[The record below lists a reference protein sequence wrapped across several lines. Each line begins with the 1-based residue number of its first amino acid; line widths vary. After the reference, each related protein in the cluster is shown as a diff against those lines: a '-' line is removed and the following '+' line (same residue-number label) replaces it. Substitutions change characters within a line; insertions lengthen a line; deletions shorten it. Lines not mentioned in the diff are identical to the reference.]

1 MTTQHGPDFD
11 NYLTALHCE
20 EPKRVPLS
28 EFNIDPSLMDQFMGK
43 PVKTLQDLVDF
54 RVVAGFDFVVG
65 TSGMFELFG
74 KAGGIGTSSAKS
86 QTSSGDERKR
96 DWANEHEGVITNWE
110 QFEKFQWPSAEDF
123 AMSQWETFD
132 KILPKGM
139 KAVLALGKI
148 YTPVWML
155 MGLATFFDALKF
167 NESLVEALFEKVG
180 KIQFETCLKV
190 IEHPCIGAV
199 FNPDDIAHN
208 TGMLIDPKYLRKYLF
223 PWYKK
228 MGDVCKDKGLGY
240 IFHSDGD
247 NTEIMDDLV
256 EAGYHGFNPVQPNCM
271 DIEEVK
277 KKWGKKLCLI
287 GNINLD
293 STLTLGTPEDVRA
306 EVYERIRTIGPGG
319 GYMVCSS
326 NSIPDYVPLEN
337 MKAMLSA
344 AKEFGTYPLH
354 LEKGK
359 VEGTIW
365 TYLGKQTLK
374 QDNNSTDASVIDEYI
389 KVMVK
394 KDVDGLIGLAKN
406 DLEDGVSFPEV
417 INDKLIP
424 SMKVIG
430 DQFQNGEVFIP
441 EMMMAA
447 QAMAA
452 AISHFED
459 HLSSGASE
467 KVGKVVI
474 GTVKGDLH
482 DIGKNLVIM
491 MLQGQGYEVH
501 DLGVS
506 ITEETFVQAINEHK
520 PDILAMSALL
530 TTTMVEMKKNIATL
544 VDKGLR
550 DSVKII
556 VGGAPMT
563 QKFADEIGADGYAY
577 DAAGAAQ
584 VCNSLIAG

>member
-1 MTTQHGPDFD
+1 
-11 NYLTALHCE
+11 
-20 EPKRVPLS
+20 
-28 EFNIDPSLMDQFMGK
+28 
-43 PVKTLQDLVDF
+43 
-54 RVVAGFDFVVG
+54 
-65 TSGMFELFG
+65 
-74 KAGGIGTSSAKS
+74 
-86 QTSSGDERKR
+86 
-96 DWANEHEGVITNWE
+96 
-110 QFEKFQWPSAEDF
+110 
-123 AMSQWETFD
+123 
-132 KILPKGM
+132 
-139 KAVLALGKI
+139 
-148 YTPVWML
+148 
-155 MGLATFFDALKF
+155 
-167 NESLVEALFEKVG
+167 
-180 KIQFETCLKV
+180 
-190 IEHPCIGAV
+190 
-199 FNPDDIAHN
+199 
-208 TGMLIDPKYLRKYLF
+208 
-223 PWYKK
+223 

-247 NTEIMDDLV
+247 NTEIMEDLV
-256 EAGYHGFNPVQPNCM
+256 EAGYHGFNPIQPNCM

-293 STLTLGTPEDVRA
+293 STLTLGTPQDVRA

-326 NSIPDYVPLEN
+326 NSIPDYVPLGN
-337 MKAMLSA
+337 MKAMFSA
-344 AKEFGTYPLH
+344 AKEFGTYPLQ

-365 TYLGKQTLK
+365 TYQGKQTLK
-374 QDNNSTDASVIDEYI
+374 QDDSTDVSVIDEYI
-389 KVMVK
+389 KAMVK

-406 DLEDGVSFPEV
+406 DLGNGVSFPEV

-424 SMKVIG
+424 SMKEIG

-447 QAMAA
+447 QSMAA
-452 AISHFED
+452 AITHFED
-459 HLSSGASE
+459 HLSSEVSE

-544 VDKGLR
+544 VDNGLR